1 MKRAISTYTLRV
13 VTLLII
19 FSYWSEAIADK
30 KPIPFQGLYIGFN
43 TGYTNAHGR
52 VIHKR
57 KVSPCYGS
65 STRKFDLSVKGAEYG
80 LHLGYTYRYENIGI
94 GLEGVYNIADVNGH
108 HQTKFFGLI
117 TAFEKASLKR
127 NVQVRANLSYIICD
141 RVAPKLIVGWNRAK
155 WRRTI
160 TSPSL
165 GINISQT
172 YNDEKPIYGIGVDFL
187 LVDHLVGGIEYTKIT
202 GSEKKIYLNRTN
214 ETSFKPKYNR
224 FAFVLKYVY

>member
-1 MKRAISTYTLRV
+1 M
-13 VTLLII
+13 
-19 FSYWSEAIADK
+19 IASSVWTSAK
-30 KPIPFQGLYIGFN
+30 ASKPFQGFFIGFN
-43 TGYTNAHGR
+43 SAYTNSHGH
-52 VIHKR
+52 VVHKNQ
-57 KVSPCYGS
+57 VSPRYGNS
-65 STRKFDLSVKGAEYG
+65 KRKFDLSVKGTEYG
-80 LHLGYTYRYENIGI
+80 LHLGYTHRYENIAI

-108 HQTKFFGLI
+108 HQTKLFGMI

-127 NVQVRANLSYIICD
+127 NVQIRANLSYVICE
-141 RVAPKLIVGWNRAK
+141 RVAPKLIVGWNTAK

-160 TSPSL
+160 TSPSV
-165 GINISQT
+165 GINTSHT

-202 GSEKKIYLNRTN
+202 GSEKKIRLSRTN